1 MSVGGFYSATIVFLG
16 IISVSHGGFHINP
29 FFFSLAGLFV
39 VSLVSNATPFFG
51 ASYTLIATSEL
62 IAFGFSPEA
71 FLLVI
76 ATTAA
81 GAAIG
86 KLFIYG
92 GAKGFKGSLQN
103 NKNVKLL
110 GQWVQ
115 KRSFLIAVFLTA
127 VMPLLPLD
135 DYLFIGA
142 GAAGTRLIPMFSVTI
157 VAKIV
162 KSTFEI
168 GLEFLGILRI
178 FSLHPRL
185 FGLSSLEFSVLLS
198 IVFIILGI
206 FLFKFDWGKFLQR
219 IRPKAPKRSEA
230 ITTPG

>member
-1 MSVGGFYSATIVFLG
+1 M
-16 IISVSHGGFHINP
+16 NP
-29 FFFSLAGLFV
+29 FFFSLAGLFI

-62 IAFGFSPEA
+62 IAFGFSAEA
-71 FLLVI
+71 FLMVI

-92 GAKGFKGSLQN
+92 GAKGFKGRLQN

-110 GQWVQ
+110 GHWLQH
-115 KRSFLIAVFLTA
+115 RRFLVAVFVTA
-127 VMPLLPLD
+127 VIPILPLD

-142 GAAGTRLIPMFSVTI
+142 GASGARLVPMFSVTI
-157 VAKIV
+157 AAKIV

-178 FSLHPRL
+178 FSLSPRL
-185 FGLSSLEFSVLLS
+185 FGLSPFEFSIILS
-198 IVFIILGI
+198 IMFIVLGI
-206 FLFKFDWGKFLQR
+206 FLFIYDWEALIRR
-219 IRPKAPKRSEA
+219 IRHNS
-230 ITTPG
+230 T